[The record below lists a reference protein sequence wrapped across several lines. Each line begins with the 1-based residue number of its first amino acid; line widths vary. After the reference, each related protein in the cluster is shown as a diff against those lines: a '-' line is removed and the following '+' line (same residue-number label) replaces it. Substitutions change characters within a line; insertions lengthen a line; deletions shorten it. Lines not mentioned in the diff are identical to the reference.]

1 MHLVG
6 KAPNGF
12 WGRNKR
18 TASKEAEEGEEG
30 GPWLNLWLGN
40 LSDETVDE
48 DLMAVLGNYG
58 AMDAVTSYFPRP
70 YAFVYFRTIEDAKAA
85 KQALQGI
92 VMRGKPIRIEFARP
106 AKPGKTLWV
115 GGISQ
120 SVTKMQLENIFAKF
134 GEIEDF
140 RFLRHRGSAFI
151 CFHRIDDAIAA
162 QKSMNWKHL
171 GGSEIRVDFQRS
183 PTLRRDWDAEHDYR
197 NNKNLLPT
205 DQLLSPDEVK
215 YFHDSST
222 HLGAKR
228 PLPHGRKRDEQ
239 LSNVL
244 WVGYPP
250 ELQIDEELLHNS
262 MILFGEIE
270 RIQSY
275 PERNY
280 CYVEFRS
287 VDEARRA
294 KEGLQGRLLGD
305 SRIQILFSNSE
316 LIGGKDNT
324 PFSAPEVFLNEPFFG
339 PVELFGPGHS
349 MASNRFPGHLTPNA
363 IPRTNILIR
372 PFPQGF
378 DPQHGGSDFHE
389 FGGGIHSFPESII
402 NNPMASNL
410 KRPSPSAPG
419 LITSGPVIRPP
430 FRPLQAQRDEFDI
443 REPKRSRVDG
453 FFPSS
458 DAHFPGRLVDVDDM
472 PDFSGLPHPD
482 RNLLSHRQQTPDI
495 RGHDP
500 SRASPGIDYCWRGI
514 IAKGGTPVCRARCLP
529 IGNGIEAPFPD
540 IVNCS
545 ARTGLDMLTTHY
557 SEAVG
562 FDMVFF
568 LPDSEEDFASYTE
581 FLRYLGQRD
590 RAGVAKFDDGT
601 TMFLVPPSDF
611 LTKVLK
617 YSGPERLYGVVLK
630 LPQQTT
636 PAQQLQAIIP
646 PVDAIDPQLGR
657 ASQRSYGFMTQNE
670 DQSLK
675 VDYGISLQERP
686 IPHAGAERP
695 RLVHSEEQHAIS
707 SLAQDHLKSHETTS
721 QPEVSLTPELIAT
734 LASLIPTNSHP
745 SAMMPSQMPS
755 SSAGMPSFSGPPVN
769 DNAMLMQGWGQEGR
783 STFSSTPL
791 EHNIY
796 NPMQNLPPPGHQY
809 SNQAPMVHQF
819 PNYTNI
825 TNGVD
830 NSFQPAMVGMP
841 PLQEASLQMQQAPG
855 IIGTVGNIVSSQVGQ
870 FQVLQSNQAADV
882 ASIYNLPIRHQF
894 TPATPA
900 TTHNGSVLQI
910 PADTPVIND
919 RLNVDFPN
927 QAQHLHAAIPGSGQ
941 GNSEGDADKDQRYHS
956 TLQFAAS
963 LLLQIQQ
970 QQQAKA
976 QAALGSGSQQ

>member
-1 MHLVG
+1 MPG
-6 KAPNGF
+6 GP
-12 WGRNKR
+12 WGRLKR
-18 TASKEAEEGEEG
+18 TASKEEAEDEAG

-40 LSDETVDE
+40 LSAETVDE
-48 DLMAVLGNYG
+48 DLMAVFGNYG
-58 AMDAVTSYFPRP
+58 AMDSVTSYFPRT

-92 VMRGKPIRIEFARP
+92 VIRGKPIRIEFARP

-120 SVTKMQLENIFAKF
+120 SVTKVQLEDVFAKF
-134 GEIEDF
+134 GGIEEY

-151 CFHRIDDAIAA
+151 CFHRIEDAIAA

-183 PTLRRDWDAEHDYR
+183 PPLRREWAAEHDYR
-197 NNKNLLPT
+197 GTKNSLLT
-205 DQLLSPDEVK
+205 DQLLSPDEMK
-215 YFHDSST
+215 YFHDSSPHHGIRR
-222 HLGAKR
+222 HLPYG
-228 PLPHGRKRDEQ
+228 GRRDEQ
-239 LSNVL
+239 PSNVL

-270 RIQSY
+270 RIQSF
-275 PERNY
+275 PSRNY

-287 VDEARRA
+287 VDEARLA

-305 SRIQILFSNSE
+305 NRIQILFSNSE
-316 LIGGKDNT
+316 VIPGRENPPL
-324 PFSAPEVFLNEPFFG
+324 SAQEIFLNEPTMG

-349 MASNRFPGHLTPNA
+349 MAPNHFPGHLPPNVM
-363 IPRTNILIR
+363 PRANMLIR
-372 PFPQGF
+372 PFTQGF
-378 DPQHGGSDFHE
+378 DHHHGGSDFHE
-389 FGGGIHSFPESII
+389 FGGGIHSFPDSII
-402 NNPMASNL
+402 NNPPASNL
-410 KRPSPSAPG
+410 KRLSPSAPG
-419 LITSGPVIRPP
+419 IINSGLVIHPP
-430 FRPLQAQRDEFDI
+430 FRPLQAGRDEFDI
-443 REPKRSRVDG
+443 REPKRSRLDG
-453 FFPSS
+453 LFPSS
-458 DAHFPGRLVDVDDM
+458 DAHFQGRIVDVDDM
-472 PDFSGLPHPD
+472 SDFSGFPHPD
-482 RNLLSHRQQTPDI
+482 RNLSIHRQQTPDI
-495 RGHDP
+495 RGHDL
-500 SRASPGIDYCWRGI
+500 SGASPRIDYCWRGI

-557 SEAVG
+557 TEAVG

-630 LPQQTT
+630 LPQQTAA
-636 PAQQLQAIIP
+636 PGKQLQAIMP
-646 PVDAIDPQLGR
+646 PPDPIDPQLGR
-657 ASQRSYGFMTQNE
+657 SSQRSYGFMTQNE

-675 VDYGISLQERP
+675 VDHGSISHERI
-686 IPHAGAERP
+686 IPHAVVERP
-695 RLVHSEEQHAIS
+695 RLVHYEEPHAIPS
-707 SLAQDHLKSHETTS
+707 TAQDHLKSHETTS
-721 QPEVSLTPELIAT
+721 HPEVSLTPELIAT
-734 LASLIPTNSHP
+734 LAALIPTNNHT
-745 SAMMPSQMPS
+745 SAAMPSQMPS
-755 SSAGMPSFSGPPVN
+755 SSTGMPAFSGPPVN
-769 DNAMLMQGWGQEGR
+769 DNSMLMQGWGQEGR
-783 STFSSTPL
+783 TTFPGASV
-791 EHNIY
+791 NQMY

-809 SNQAPMVHQF
+809 SNQAPLVPQF
-819 PNYTNI
+819 PKYTNM
-825 TNGVD
+825 TNGLD

-841 PLQEASLQMQQAPG
+841 MQEAPLHMQQVPG
-855 IIGTVGNIVSSQVGQ
+855 IIGNVGNTVSSQVGQ
-870 FQVLQSNQAADV
+870 FQVLQSSQATDV
-882 ASIYNLPIRHQF
+882 ASIYSFPIQHQI
-894 TPATPA
+894 TPAIPA

-910 PADTPVIND
+910 PADTPVISD
-919 RLNVDFPN
+919 RLNADFPS
-927 QAQHLHAAIPGSGQ
+927 QAQPLHAVIPGSGQ

>member
-1 MHLVG
+1 M
-6 KAPNGF
+6 AIAI
-12 WGRNKR
+12 
-18 TASKEAEEGEEG
+18 ASKEAEEEEG
-30 GPWLNLWLGN
+30 GPWLNLWVGN
-40 LSDETVDE
+40 LSPETVDE
-48 DLMAVLGNYG
+48 DVMAVFGNYG
-58 AMDAVTSYFPRP
+58 AMDSVTSYFPRP

-92 VMRGKPIRIEFARP
+92 VIRGRPIRVEFARP

-120 SVTKMQLENIFAKF
+120 SVTKVQLEDIFAKF
-134 GEIEDF
+134 GEIEEY
-140 RFLRHRGSAFI
+140 RFLRYRGSAFI
-151 CFHRIDDAIAA
+151 CFRRIEDAIAA

-183 PTLRRDWDAEHDYR
+183 PPLRRDWDAEHDYR
-197 NNKNLLPT
+197 GSKNMLPT
-205 DQLLSPDEVK
+205 DQLLSPDEMK
-215 YFHDSST
+215 YFHESSP
-222 HLGAKR
+222 HLAVR
-228 PLPHGRKRDEQ
+228 RQPQGRRDEQ

-250 ELQIDEELLHNS
+250 ELPIDEELLHNS

-270 RIQSY
+270 RIQSI
-275 PERNY
+275 PSRNY

-305 SRIQILFSNSE
+305 SRIQILFANSE
-316 LIGGKDNT
+316 LMPGVENPPI
-324 PFSAPEVFLNEPFFG
+324 SAQEIFLNEPPMG

-349 MASNRFPGHLTPNA
+349 LPSNHFPAPLAQNVMPQ
-363 IPRTNILIR
+363 PNILIR
-372 PFPQGF
+372 PFTQGF
-378 DPQHGGSDFHE
+378 DPHHGGSDFHE
-389 FGGGIHSFPESII
+389 FGGGIRSFSDSII

-410 KRPSPSAPG
+410 KRLSPSAPG
-419 LITSGPVIRPP
+419 MINPGLVIRPP
-430 FRPLQAQRDEFDI
+430 FRPLQTGRDEFDI
-443 REPKRSRVDG
+443 REPKRSRIDG

-458 DAHFPGRLVDVDDM
+458 DAHFPGRIVDVDDM
-472 PDFSGLPHPD
+472 PDFSGLRHFD
-482 RNLLSHRQQTPDI
+482 RNLIPRRQQTPDI
-495 RGHDP
+495 RAHDP

-557 SEAVG
+557 SEATG

-581 FLRYLGQRD
+581 FLRYLGQKD

-630 LPQQTT
+630 LPQQTAT
-636 PAQQLQAIIP
+636 PGQQLPAIMP
-646 PVDAIDPQLGR
+646 PSDTMDPQLGL
-657 ASQRSYGFMTQNE
+657 ASQRNYGFMSQNE

-675 VDYGISLQERP
+675 VDYGSSSHERS
-686 IPHAGAERP
+686 IPHAGVERQS
-695 RLVHSEEQHAIS
+695 LVHSEEPHAIPS
-707 SLAQDHLKSHETTS
+707 IAQDHLKSHETTS
-721 QPEVSLTPELIAT
+721 KPEVSLTPELIAT
-734 LASLIPTNSHP
+734 LASLMPTNSHF
-745 SAMMPSQMPS
+745 SAVIPAQMPS
-755 SSAGMPSFSGPPVN
+755 SSPVMPAFSGPPVT
-769 DNAMLMQGWGQEGR
+769 DNSMLMQGWGQEGR
-783 STFSSTPL
+783 TVFSGTSV
-791 EHNIY
+791 EQIY
-796 NPMQNLPPPGHQY
+796 NPMYNLPPPGHQY
-809 SNQAPMVHQF
+809 SNQAPLFPHF
-819 PNYTNI
+819 PNYTNN
-825 TNGVD
+825 TNSLD

-841 PLQEASLQMQQAPG
+841 PMQEASLHMQQVPG
-855 IIGTVGNIVSSQVGQ
+855 IIGTVGNAVSSQLGQ
-870 FQVLQSNQAADV
+870 FQVLQSNQATNV
-882 ASIYNLPIRHQF
+882 AGIYGLPIRHQITPG
-894 TPATPA
+894 TPAS
-900 TTHNGSVLQI
+900 THNGSLLQV

-919 RLNVDFPN
+919 RLNADYPS
-927 QAQHLHAAIPGSGQ
+927 QGQHFHAAVFPGSGQ

-976 QAALGSGSQQ
+976 QAALGSGNQQ